1 MKKKVYLAQ
10 VNAVYG
16 EGESATYLSYAIG
29 SLAAYAWADDKVK
42 EAYELC
48 DFVYKRES
56 IEKVLDTIE
65 DPFLVGFSSYV
76 WNTNYNMVLARR
88 VKEKYPNCIILF
100 GGHNISSDAS
110 DLRKNS
116 FIDILVHNEGEIPFR
131 SILLALAEGR
141 SMEAIANIS
150 FRKPDGDLVT
160 TLKQAQL
167 SIEDYPSPFLEGY
180 FDKMLKDENMK
191 FSLVWETNRG
201 CPHMCA
207 YCDWGELSSKVRTF
221 PMQRIRD
228 EIAWMAENKI
238 EYIYCADANF
248 GILDRDEE
256 IIDLIVESKLKTGYP
271 QKFKTNFTKG
281 RQEFV
286 VKLGKKLMDYQ
297 IGKSPTLSFQTL
309 NSTALENIN
318 RKNMNLEHFN
328 KLIALY
334 ASMGITVYSEMIL
347 GLPGETYESFTQGLC
362 TLLENGQHKSIGVY
376 PCELLPNAL
385 VSDPDYMK
393 KHGIKA
399 QKIPFSQY
407 HCTVAH
413 DDIQEY
419 SLTVIETSALPMEDW
434 VKAYL
439 FSIYIQGLHNLGLT
453 RALAIYLY
461 NEKGLSYLDFYEGLI
476 EYFAKA
482 PKDSLLNNQYR
493 LLNELTRG
501 AAAGKNAFTFL
512 FEGFGNITWGMEE
525 HVFLNFARSLD
536 AFYFEIGEFMEGF
549 DIEAE
554 LLKNLMT
561 FQKGIVRKLGKE
573 KVELELDFD
582 FYNYFENIYMN
593 DYKPLLA
600 EKNKLVF
607 YDENPAQDW
616 EEYAK
621 FNMWYGR
628 RDERQLYTNAVD
640 DVTIKMD

>member
-16 EGESATYLSYAIG
+16 EGESASYLSYSIG
-29 SLAAYAWADDKVK
+29 SLAAYAWADDKIK
-42 EAYELC
+42 ETYELC
-48 DFVYKRES
+48 DFIYKRENP
-56 IEKVLDTIE
+56 EKVLESIK

-76 WNTNYNMVLARR
+76 WNMQYNLKLAAL
-88 VKEKYPNCIILF
+88 VKEKHPQCLILF
-100 GGHNISSDAS
+100 GGHNASSDSA
-110 DLRKNS
+110 DLARHP
-116 FIDILVHNEGEIPFR
+116 FIDILVHGEGEIPFR
-131 SILLALAEGR
+131 SILIQLEKGEDLDD
-141 SMEAIANIS
+141 IANIS
-150 FRKPDGDLVT
+150 YRTADGDLHT
-160 TLKQAQL
+160 TQKQAQPD
-167 SIEDYPSPFLEGY
+167 IGDFPSPFLEGY
-180 FDKMLKDENMK
+180 FDKMMEDENMK
-191 FSLVWETNRG
+191 FSLIWETNRG

-228 EIAWMAENKI
+228 EIKWMAENKI

-256 IIDLIVESKLKTGYP
+256 LIDLIVESKLKTGYP

-281 RQEFV
+281 REEFV
-286 VKLGKKLMDYQ
+286 VGLGKKLMDHQ

-309 NSTALENIN
+309 NPTALENIN

-385 VSDPDYMK
+385 VSDPDYME

-399 QKIPFSQY
+399 QLIPFSQY
-407 HCTVAH
+407 HCTLAE

-419 SLTVIETSALPMEDW
+419 SYTVIETATMPREDW
-434 VKAYL
+434 IRSYM

-453 RALAIYLY
+453 RALAIYLRY
-461 NEKGLSYLDFYEGLI
+461 EKDVSYLDFYEKLI
-476 EYFAKA
+476 EYSKTS
-482 PKDSLLNNQYR
+482 PKDSLLNSEYS
-493 LLNELTRG
+493 LIEELTRG
-501 AAAGKNAFTFL
+501 ATEGENAFTFIFDGL
-512 FEGFGNITWGMEE
+512 GNITWGMEE
-525 HVFLNFARSLD
+525 HVFLNFARFVD
-536 AFYFEIGEFMEGF
+536 EFYDEVASFLEGF
-549 DIEAE
+549 DIRPDSLEN
-554 LLKNLMT
+554 LLT
-561 FQKGIVRKLGKE
+561 FQKGIVRKLKAE
-573 KVELELDFD
+573 KIELELDFD

-593 DYKPLLA
+593 NYEPLLA
-600 EKNKLVF
+600 AQNKLIF
-607 YDENPAQDW
+607 YDESPAQDW

-628 RDERQLYTNAVD
+628 RDEKQLYTNAVD
-640 DVTIKMD
+640 KIEVTFD